1 MQEGGAGNVGRF
13 YLDNDEKKIVKAV
26 IHSDEKRQKRQQ
38 AGKKTPFDTKV
49 TAAIEKAKKD
59 LDLGE
64 VTEEVREIIIQ
75 KIYKSLLYN
84 TPWELSGETYCCRS
98 LFYEYRKQFCYLVA
112 QNLGIIRQ
120 QAGKK
125 ATPGSRRRKG

>member
-1 MQEGGAGNVGRF
+1 MGRF
-13 YLDNDEKKIVKAV
+13 CLDSDEKKIVKAV

-38 AGKKTPFDTKV
+38 AGKKTPFDTKA
-49 TAAIEKAKKD
+49 TAAIEKAKTD
-59 LDLGE
+59 LDLAE

-125 ATPGSRRRKG
+125 ATQGSRRRKG

>member
-1 MQEGGAGNVGRF
+1 MQEGGRKRGAF

-38 AGKKTPFDTKV
+38 AGKKTPFDTKA

>member
-1 MQEGGAGNVGRF
+1 MGRF

-38 AGKKTPFDTKV
+38 AGKKTPFDTKA

-120 QAGKK
+120 QEGKK

>member
-1 MQEGGAGNVGRF
+1 MGRF

-38 AGKKTPFDTKV
+38 AGKKTPFDTKAK
-49 TAAIEKAKKD
+49 AAIEKAKKD

-98 LFYEYRKQFCYLVA
+98 IFYEYRKQFCYLVA

>member
-1 MQEGGAGNVGRF
+1 MGRF

-38 AGKKTPFDTKV
+38 AGKKTPFDTKAA
-49 TAAIEKAKKD
+49 AAIEKAKRD

-112 QNLGIIRQ
+112 KNLGIIRQ

-125 ATPGSRRRKG
+125 ATSGSRQRKG

>member
-1 MQEGGAGNVGRF
+1 MGRF

-38 AGKKTPFDTKV
+38 AGKKTPFDTKAA
-49 TAAIEKAKKD
+49 AAIEKAKRD

-64 VTEEVREIIIQ
+64 ATEEVREIIIQ

-125 ATPGSRRRKG
+125 ATYGSRQRKG

>member
-1 MQEGGAGNVGRF
+1 MGRF
-13 YLDNDEKKIVKAV
+13 YLDEDEKKIVKAV
-26 IHSDEKRQKRQQ
+26 IHSDEKRQKRQK
-38 AGKKTPFDTKV
+38 AGKKAPFDTKA

-84 TPWELSGETYCCRS
+84 MPW
-98 LFYEYRKQFCYLVA
+98 
-112 QNLGIIRQ
+112 
-120 QAGKK
+120 
-125 ATPGSRRRKG
+125 

>member
-1 MQEGGAGNVGRF
+1 MGRF
-13 YLDNDEKKIVKAV
+13 YLDEDEKKIVKAV
-26 IHSDEKRQKRQQ
+26 IHSDEKRQKRQK
-38 AGKKTPFDTKV
+38 AGKKAPFDTKA

-84 TPWELSGETYCCRS
+84 MPWELCGETYCCRS
-98 LFYEYRKQFCYLVA
+98 LFCDLVA

-120 QAGKK
+120 QAAGSEK
-125 ATPGSRRRKG
+125 PGSRRRKG

>member
-1 MQEGGAGNVGRF
+1 MGRF

-38 AGKKTPFDTKV
+38 AGKKTPFDTKAA
-49 TAAIEKAKKD
+49 AAIEKAKRD

-125 ATPGSRRRKG
+125 ATSGSRRRKG

>member
-1 MQEGGAGNVGRF
+1 MGRF
-13 YLDNDEKKIVKAV
+13 YLDEDEKKIVKAV
-26 IHSDEKRQKRQQ
+26 IHSDEKRQKRQK
-38 AGKKTPFDTKV
+38 AGKKAPFDTKA

-84 TPWELSGETYCCRS
+84 MPWELCGETYCCRS
-98 LFYEYRKQFCYLVA
+98 LFYEYRKRFCYLVA
-112 QNLGIIRQ
+112 KNLGIIRQ
-120 QAGKK
+120 QAAGSEK
-125 ATPGSRRRKG
+125 PGSRRRKG

>member
-1 MQEGGAGNVGRF
+1 MCRR
-13 YLDNDEKKIVKAV
+13 
-26 IHSDEKRQKRQQ
+26 RQK
-38 AGKKTPFDTKV
+38 AGKKAPFDTKA

-59 LDLGE
+59 LELGE

-84 TPWELSGETYCCRS
+84 MPWELCGETYCCRS
-98 LFYEYRKQFCYLVA
+98 LFYEYRKRFCYLVA

-120 QAGKK
+120 QAAGSEKS
-125 ATPGSRRRKG
+125 GSRRRKG